1 MVGQALPQQGS
12 PDRSSTLHAGDN
24 NMQIEFD
31 LRKPPLGRAA
41 LALATIFLAGYGV
54 GNIAAKLLL
63 AAPF

>member
-1 MVGQALPQQGS
+1 
-12 PDRSSTLHAGDN
+12 
-24 NMQIEFD
+24 MQIEFD